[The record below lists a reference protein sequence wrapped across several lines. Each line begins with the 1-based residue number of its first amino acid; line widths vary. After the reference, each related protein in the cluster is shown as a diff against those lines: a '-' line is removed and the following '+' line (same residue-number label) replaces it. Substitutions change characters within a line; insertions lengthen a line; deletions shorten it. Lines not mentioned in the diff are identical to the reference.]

1 MAKTTKLNDTEIYKH
16 KSAKRKNN
24 PTEQTEPHMDDDQ
37 RVPQPFQPEML
48 DRDDKPRLAWQRF
61 TQPTKAH
68 DSFPLY
74 TREKLHPGLFARW
87 LQYGAEVEGSG
98 LMSLWHDFNGFPSE
112 DAKFEW
118 YQHEINWSNRLIH
131 GESAQ
136 VISSLIANDN
146 MAGQVQMIYF
156 DPPYGDDF
164 KANFQPLTTSTT
176 VKDNDKVN
184 DSYTIRAFRDTYE
197 REIHSYLDLMYEKLV
212 LCRNL
217 LADTGSIFLQIGDEN
232 IHRLAIVMDEVFRP
246 ENRVA
251 TIPFVTTGG
260 SSSKTLSSVADFLL
274 WYAKDK
280 SQVKFNQLYEPM
292 DEEEKILI
300 SGGWATGVEFADGSS
315 RGLTTPEREGGWAD
329 MEEDCKFFKMTP
341 ITSQGE
347 AAPGKDGERGRSE
360 PYIPKG
366 HALVNE
372 RGIKSI
378 PCSKGRH
385 WSVSHEGLERLEK
398 INRLHLSSDGKTLHW
413 KFYMSEMPGRRIHN
427 VWQEQSSERNK
438 RYVVQTA
445 EKIIR
450 RAMLMATDPGDLV
463 FDPTCGGGT
472 TAVVAEEWGRRWITC
487 DTSPIAISLA
497 RQRIATRAYPYWV
510 LADSLEG
517 RRAEIEILQKLGG
530 DVSSVPT
537 TGGESKDPAKGFVY
551 KRVPYVTAKRLA
563 YDLPQIYTCLVD
575 QPVKNKGKV
584 RVASPFSV
592 ESTSGVEFE
601 PFAKEKTDPEQD
613 SEEEYLQRV
622 VNYLKRD
629 GATDSKGNVSFEIV
643 DITELDDPSYVTHE
657 VEYRT
662 DGGTATAGM
671 MLVGDEARASR
682 ISIQQAA
689 TETRKHFKDAKV
701 LFVVAFES
709 EMGSKQQGKD
719 SIGNVRVV
727 HIRPNR
733 DLAEAELKESSGHR
747 AFTIQGEPDIAVHQS
762 TEEEGWIEVEVL
774 GFDVFDPR
782 TGETEHHDGN
792 SGIACWMLDINFDG
806 TSFYAHRIHFPADG
820 EDDLKKLAGKLK
832 VSKDSLRY
840 LATLSTRSA
849 PFPPPTDGHGVAV
862 RVITASG
869 DESTVEID
877 I

>member
-16 KSAKRKNN
+16 ESAKRKNN
-24 PTEQTEPHMDDDQ
+24 PTEQTEPHMEDDQ

-48 DRDDKPRLAWQRF
+48 DRDDNPRLAWQRF

-136 VISSLIANDN
+136 VMSSLITNDN

-197 REIHSYLDLMYEKLV
+197 REIHSYLDMMYEKLV
-212 LCRNL
+212 LCRNM

-251 TIPFVTTGG
+251 TISYVTSGG
-260 SSSKTLSSVADFLL
+260 SSANTLPSVADYLL

-280 SQVKFNQLYEPM
+280 SQVKYKHLYEVRTT
-292 DEEEKILI
+292 DDFLEQDGGY
-300 SGGWATGVEFADGSS
+300 SGAEFADGTS
-315 RGLTTPEREGGWAD
+315 RHLTGDERKGEWRDLPSATRLY
-329 MEEDCKFFKMTP
+329 MRIP
-341 ITSQGE
+341 LTSMGE
-347 AAPGKDGERGRSE
+347 AAPGKGTEPGLSD
-360 PYIPKG
+360 PYIIKDD
-366 HALVNE
+366 ALARE
-372 RGIKSI
+372 IGKRSI
-378 PCSKGRH
+378 ACPQGKH
-385 WSVSHEGLERLEK
+385 WRVSHKGLDCLVER
-398 INRLHLSSDGKTLHW
+398 NRLIVADNHDNLHW
-413 KFYMSEMPGRRIHN
+413 KWYYDERPGRRLNN
-427 VWQEQSSERNK
+427 VWSDQASTTNK

-463 FDPTCGGGT
+463 FDPTCGSGT

-517 RRAEIEILQKLGG
+517 RRAEIEILQKLDG
-530 DVSSVPT
+530 DTSLVST
-537 TGGESKDPAKGFVY
+537 TGEESRDPAKGFVY
-551 KRVPYVTAKRLA
+551 ERVPYVSAKTLA
-563 YDLPQIYTCLVD
+563 YDLPQTYTYLVD
-575 QPVKNKGKV
+575 RPKKAKGKV

-601 PFAKEKTDPEQD
+601 PFAIDERSSEQD
-613 SEEEYLQRV
+613 SEEDYLQRV

-643 DITELDDPSYVTHE
+643 DITELDDPGYVTHE

-689 TETRKHFKDAKV
+689 TETRKHFKGAKV

-719 SIGNVRVV
+719 NIGNVRVV

-733 DLAEAELKESSGHR
+733 DLAEAELKGSSGHR

-762 TEEEGWIEVEVL
+762 TQEEGWIEVEVL

-820 EDDLKKLAGKLK
+820 KTDLKKLADKLRVK
-832 VSKDSLRY
+832 EASLRY
-840 LATLSTRSA
+840 QATLSTRSA

-869 DESTVEID
+869 DESTVEIEL
-877 I
+877 